1 MRVWI
6 TRSWRSR
13 PFHPRPGQV
22 RSQPPTA
29 APAQTQTTAKKDD
42 PNEKICVKEESTG
55 SRVSVKRVCMTR
67 AEWADRKLQDQQE
80 LTRVQTQRGT
90 SNGN

>member
-1 MRVWI
+1 MLKLVFASVTAALI
-6 TRSWRSR
+6 AA
-13 PFHPRPGQV
+13 PAIAQV
-22 RSQPPTA
+22 SAA
-29 APAQTQTTAKKDD
+29 APAQTTAKPKED
-42 PNEKICVKEESTG
+42 PNEKICVKEEVTG
-55 SRVSVKRVCMTR
+55 SRLGAKRICMTR

>member
-1 MRVWI
+1 MLKLICASVSVALI
-6 TRSWRSR
+6 AA
-13 PFHPRPGQV
+13 PAIAQAPA
-22 RSQPPTA
+22 A

-42 PNEKICVKEESTG
+42 PNEKICVKEEITG
-55 SRVSVKRVCMTR
+55 SRLGAKRICMTR

>member
-1 MRVWI
+1 MLKLICASVSVAFI
-6 TRSWRSR
+6 AA
-13 PFHPRPGQV
+13 PAIAQAPA
-22 RSQPPTA
+22 A

>member
-1 MRVWI
+1 MLKLICASVSVALI
-6 TRSWRSR
+6 AA
-13 PFHPRPGQV
+13 PAIAQAPV
-22 RSQPPTA
+22 A

-55 SRVSVKRVCMTR
+55 SRVAVKRVCMTR

>member
-1 MRVWI
+1 MFKLVFASVTAALI
-6 TRSWRSR
+6 
-13 PFHPRPGQV
+13 
-22 RSQPPTA
+22 A
-29 APAQTQTTAKKDD
+29 APAIAQAPAAASAQTQATAKPKED
-42 PNEKICVKEESTG
+42 PNEKICVKEEVTG
-55 SRVSVKRVCMTR
+55 SRLGAKRICMTR

>member
-1 MRVWI
+1 MLKLICASVSVALI
-6 TRSWRSR
+6 AA
-13 PFHPRPGQV
+13 PAIAQAPA
-22 RSQPPTA
+22 A